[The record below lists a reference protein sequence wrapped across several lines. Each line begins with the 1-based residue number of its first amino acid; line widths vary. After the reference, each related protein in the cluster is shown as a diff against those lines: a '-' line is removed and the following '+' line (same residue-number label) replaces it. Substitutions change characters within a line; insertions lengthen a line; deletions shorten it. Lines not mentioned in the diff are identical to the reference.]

1 MFTLLVELLNPI
13 HNRPMSELSNHQQS
27 QPGTPTRRPETSQA
41 ANPVS
46 RTPENAENALSRAKQ
61 RARESAAAAAAATA
75 ELAAEKARNKQLEE
89 RVRALELEKAQ
100 LKAEKKNG
108 GGKIEDVYHV
118 KGSSDHQ
125 IATKTCKGWVQF
137 WQEETGLPLPKYC
150 PCQGNDDNPGV
161 PHKLHQHTAGAHVI
175 FRTADG
181 QLKVGI
187 VPVCRGC
194 NTPPGKP
201 IVFECLACTIFDVG
215 AQTYVGGIIGKS
227 KDDQGEHATGLNE
240 FDKLKVSLE
249 DENLSLT
256 VAGTGPKYRG
266 KTPRTKISKDVSQ
279 KQDDLYYAYVA
290 LAAMGGLTK
299 NHQQLRRLQHRD
311 VAKVYLLNKGR
322 GNTLLHE
329 AQALQNG
336 GDYRGAAKLYR
347 TRIKFDPNNTT
358 AHNNLGYVLQEKQQP
373 DYDAAEKHYR
383 KAIYLDPSYPEAYNN
398 LGYLLQHVREDFD
411 GAEQHYRKAMELNPK
426 YAIACWNLSVL
437 LENQKNDIQAGNPAN
452 DGEQRLEELRKLSA
466 EVESPAPAKAAEPEN
481 GDGGHPETEE

>member
-1 MFTLLVELLNPI
+1 
-13 HNRPMSELSNHQQS
+13 MSELSNHQQS
-27 QPGTPTRRPETSQA
+27 QPGTPTRRPQDSQA

-46 RTPENAENALSRAKQ
+46 RTPENAENALRSAKQ
-61 RARESAAAAAAATA
+61 RARESDATA
-75 ELAAEKARNKQLEE
+75 TAAVAELEAEKARNKQVEE

-108 GGKIEDVYHV
+108 GGKIKDVYHV

-137 WQEETGLPLPKYC
+137 WLETTGLQLPKYC
-150 PCQGNDDNPGV
+150 PCQHPDDNPGV

-175 FRTADG
+175 FRTKDG

-194 NTPPGKP
+194 NTPPGNP
-201 IVFECLACTIFDVG
+201 INFECLAVTIFDVG

-240 FDKLKVSLE
+240 VDKLKVSLE

-311 VAKVYLLNKGR
+311 VAKVYLLNERRGR
-322 GNTLLHE
+322 TMYDEALALLK
-329 AQALQNG
+329 G
-336 GDYRGAAKLYR
+336 GDYRGAEKLYR
-347 TRIKFDPNNTT
+347 TKIKFDPNNAT
-358 AHNNLGYVLQEKQQP
+358 AHNNLGYCLEKKQQP
-373 DYDAAEKHYR
+373 DYNAAEEHYR
-383 KAIYLDPSYPEAYNN
+383 KAIYLDPKNTSA
-398 LGYLLQHVREDFD
+398 L
-411 GAEQHYRKAMELNPK
+411 
-426 YAIACWNLSVL
+426 WNLSVI
-437 LENQKNDIQAGNPAN
+437 LEKRRNDIPGAIELMEEYVSLGD
-452 DGEQRLEELRKLSA
+452 DGKERLEKLRKLSA

-481 GDGGHPETEE
+481 GDGGHSETKD